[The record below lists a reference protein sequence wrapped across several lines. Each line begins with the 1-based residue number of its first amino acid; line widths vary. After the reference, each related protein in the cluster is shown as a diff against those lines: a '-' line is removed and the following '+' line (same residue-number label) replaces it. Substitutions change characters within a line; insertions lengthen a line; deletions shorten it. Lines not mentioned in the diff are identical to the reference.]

1 MTTVIHPTAL
11 ISPDAQL
18 GEGVQIGP
26 FAILGEQCVVGDG
39 CVLAPRSTLERNV
52 TLGPSVRV
60 GIGSVLGGD
69 PQDLKFGGEETF
81 VEIGEG
87 TVIREYVTIN
97 RGTAQSL
104 RTTVGRHC
112 LIMSYSHLAH
122 DCHLGDHVIVS
133 NGAQFA
139 GHVTIED
146 RVIVSGV
153 VAVHQFTRI
162 GRFAFIGGW
171 TRVSRDIPPYVKA
184 VGNPPKLY
192 GINSVGLRR
201 NGFSPETIREL
212 KRVYRLV
219 FCSELNLSQALERAD
234 AEASPIP
241 EVRILLDFVRES
253 ERGVEI

>member
-1 MTTVIHPTAL
+1 
-11 ISPDAQL
+11 
-18 GEGVQIGP
+18 
-26 FAILGEQCVVGDG
+26 
-39 CVLAPRSTLERNV
+39 
-52 TLGPSVRV
+52 
-60 GIGSVLGGD
+60 
-69 PQDLKFGGEETF
+69 
-81 VEIGEG
+81 
-87 TVIREYVTIN
+87 
-97 RGTAQSL
+97 
-104 RTTVGRHC
+104 
-112 LIMSYSHLAH
+112 MSYSHLAH
-122 DCHLGDHVIVS
+122 DCHIGDHVIVS

-171 TRVSRDIPPYVKA
+171 TRVSRDIPPFVKA

-212 KRVYRLV
+212 KRVYRVL
-219 FCSELNLSQALERAD
+219 FCSELNLSQALERAA
-234 AEASPIP
+234 AEPSPIP